1 MSYTSGSL
9 LSIGAGATLEQVLVL
24 SDGRVATKLFAGK
37 PVARRDILNLSDWL
51 LLADGQEITVGPM
64 PPLPS
69 SPAISAAETYA
80 MGTRLRWSKD
90 DKNRR
95 TAIIIKDG
103 VLQVKEVV
111 DNNITMTLATPGALF
126 EYATVKKTFFNN
138 VAEWRASL
146 PEGGTVATFTGPEIA
161 SIEAKAKKPVLATT
175 DTSYI
180 AELSKRYLVRSQ
192 LCEQSS
198 VNDKIEYTRR
208 MLKSEIQGLFLD
220 TSVENRNIDL
230 LISSIRLIE
239 HYAKWLKRQLSD
251 AHGKTPEELSAPRF
265 QFRNYYKQKLF
276 AYKDGLKYEIC
287 TNKNGI
293 LALAP
298 SPEGT
303 KYHENALTGKSFADL
318 GIEMKEDGKPRLE
331 VSYYRRRIE
340 L

>member
-1 MSYTSGSL
+1 
-9 LSIGAGATLEQVLVL
+9 
-24 SDGRVATKLFAGK
+24 
-37 PVARRDILNLSDWL
+37 
-51 LLADGQEITVGPM
+51 
-64 PPLPS
+64 
-69 SPAISAAETYA
+69 

-90 DKNRR
+90 DKNWR

-103 VLQVKEVV
+103 VLQVKEVI
-111 DNNITMTLATPGALF
+111 DYKITMALARPEAPY
-126 EYATVKKTFFNN
+126 ETVKKTFFNN
-138 VAEWRASL
+138 IAEWRASL

-180 AELSKRYLVRSQ
+180 AELSERYLVRSKVYQ
-192 LCEQSS
+192 ESS
-198 VNDKIEYTRR
+198 MNEKIEYSR
-208 MLKSEIQGLFLD
+208 MRLKSEIQGMKLD

-303 KYHENALTGKSFADL
+303 KYHENALTGRSFAEL
-318 GIEMKEDGKPRLE
+318 GIEMKADGRPRLE

>member
-1 MSYTSGSL
+1 MSYAPGSL

-37 PVARRDILNLSDWL
+37 PVAQRDILKLSDWL
-51 LLADGQEITVGPM
+51 LLAEGQEITVGPM
-64 PPLPS
+64 PPLPA
-69 SPAISAAETYA
+69 SPAITTPESYA

-90 DKNRR
+90 DTNRR

-103 VLQVKEVV
+103 VLQVKEVI
-111 DNNITMTLATPGALF
+111 DNNVTMTLARPEAPY
-126 EYATVKKTFFNN
+126 ETVKKTFFNN

-146 PEGGTVATFTGPEIA
+146 PEGGTVASFTEPQIE
-161 SIEAKAKKPVLATT
+161 SIEAKAKKPVVADT
-175 DTSYI
+175 DAGYI
-180 AELSKRYLVRSQ
+180 TELSKRYLVRSQ
-192 LCEQSS
+192 LWEQSS
-198 VNDKIEYTRR
+198 VNDKIEYTRK
-208 MLKSEIQGLFLD
+208 MLKSVIQGLKLD

-230 LISSIRLIE
+230 LISSIGHMG

-251 AHGKTPEELSAPRF
+251 AQGKTPQELSAPRF
-265 QFRNYYKQKLF
+265 QFKNYYKQKLF
-276 AYKDGLKYEIC
+276 AYKNGLKYEIC
-287 TNKNGI
+287 TNKNDI